1 MFDLGFS
8 ELLVIGLVALIVI
21 GPERL
26 PKVARTAGAWL
37 GRLNRFVSQVKQDVE
52 RDVQLD
58 ELRKM
63 QKDMKESAQRFEI
76 MAEETSEVIQK
87 EVNQVDKVIQA
98 MSVTDGGLA
107 AEELAKVKAEQAAET
122 ESKAETT
129 PEPAAQAQLELG
141 LEPGKPELSQ
151 SKDS

>member
-8 ELLVIGLVALIVI
+8 ELLVIGVVALIVI

-52 RDVQLD
+52 RDVQLE

-76 MAEETSEVIQK
+76 MAEETGEAIQK
-87 EVNQVDKVIQA
+87 EVGQVDKVIQA

-107 AEELAKVKAEQAAET
+107 AEELEKVRAEQPVEAE
-122 ESKAETT
+122 AN
-129 PEPAAQAQLELG
+129 PEPAEQAQLELG
-141 LEPGKPELSQ
+141 LETDKPEHPQ
-151 SKDS
+151 GKDS